1 MMLDEFLTSRFAL
14 PEPIL
19 MMLVLQ
25 LSLSFTLIPHRGR
38 KPKEGNDVSSHQL
51 ISDADILLIGP

>member
-1 MMLDEFLTSRFAL
+1 MIVDEFMTPRIAL

-19 MMLVLQ
+19 MILVLQ
-25 LSLSFTLIPHRGR
+25 LCLSFTLIPQRGR
-38 KPKEGNDVSSHQL
+38 KPKEGNDVSSRQL